1 VLSHT
6 GLAILRLKPDSA
18 TSAHS
23 GKIVSADTFIL
34 MSGPTGI
41 FTFSASGFAPPLLQ
55 KAEASKSGALNPEP
69 LPCRDSDLS

>member
-1 VLSHT
+1 VY
-6 GLAILRLKPDSA
+6 
-18 TSAHS
+18 
-23 GKIVSADTFIL
+23 ADTFIL

-69 LPCRDSDLS
+69 LPCRDSDLSLERRLYPIDVAVSPTS